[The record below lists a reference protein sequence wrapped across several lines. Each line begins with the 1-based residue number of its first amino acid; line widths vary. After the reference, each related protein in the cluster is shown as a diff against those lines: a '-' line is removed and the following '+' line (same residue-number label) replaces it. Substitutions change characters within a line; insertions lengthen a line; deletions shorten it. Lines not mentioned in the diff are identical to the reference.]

1 MTIACPKC
9 GYKLHQFDMT
19 TFKILELVVAFD
31 WRTLNEDETIR
42 YKPVFGNIPMDGARA
57 LETSDGDRL
66 IELERVFGMPPCCH
80 ESHSGEW
87 SVANSFGLLIIDTPY
102 LVETSA
108 IWSESVDT

>member
-19 TFKILELVVAFD
+19 PFKILELVVAFD

-66 IELERVFGMPPCCH
+66 FIINNMTLYCFETGTTV
-80 ESHSGEW
+80 SHGNW
-87 SVANSFGLLIIDTPY
+87 VLFHVAN
-102 LVETSA
+102 E
-108 IWSESVDT
+108 ESV

>member
-19 TFKILELVVAFD
+19 PFKILELVVAFD

-57 LETSDGDRL
+57 LEKSYGDSL
-66 IELERVFGMPPCCH
+66 FIINNLTLYCF
-80 ESHSGEW
+80 ESGTTFSHCKW
-87 SVANSFGLLIIDTPY
+87 VLFHVAN
-102 LVETSA
+102 E
-108 IWSESVDT
+108 ESV

>member
-19 TFKILELVVAFD
+19 PFKILELVVAFD

-57 LETSDGDRL
+57 LETADGDRL
-66 IELERVFGMPPCCH
+66 FIINNMTLYCFETGTTV
-80 ESHSGEW
+80 SHGKW
-87 SVANSFGLLIIDTPY
+87 VLFHVADEEDSNGK
-102 LVETSA
+102 
-108 IWSESVDT
+108 